1 MDGIEIKKLFNCI
14 KSGII
19 DIMGTCKQSLVD
31 FYKSQNFKTRFIT
44 NSVNIYNNKNGVTL
58 NEKKDIIKI
67 GLYAARCSDWRK
79 NMYSQIAAISQM
91 ENVVL
96 DIIPLEESAKKFA
109 QLLNVTVTG
118 ENKNLSR
125 EKLMERMSKND
136 VNLYVSFS
144 ECAPMVPLESLEM
157 GVPCIIGNNCHYF
170 KKSNL
175 AEFLIVNNE
184 ANILEI
190 KEKIEKVLNNHDYII
205 NLYKN
210 FKKENTEQKE
220 MQVSEFIK
228 A

>member
-1 MDGIEIKKLFNCI
+1 
-14 KSGII
+14 
-19 DIMGTCKQSLVD
+19 MGTCKRSLLD
-31 FYKSQNFKTRFIT
+31 FYNSQSFRTRFIT
-44 NSVNIYNNKNGVTL
+44 NSVNIDNNKNGVTP
-58 NEKKDIIKI
+58 NEKKDAIRI
-67 GLYAARCSDWRK
+67 GLYAARCADWRK
-79 NMYSQIAAISQM
+79 NMYSQIAAVSQM

-96 DIIPLEESAKKFA
+96 DIIPLEQSAKKFA
-109 QLLNVTVTG
+109 KLLNVTVTG

-125 EKLMERMSKND
+125 EKLMRRMSKND
-136 VNLYVSFS
+136 VNLYISFS

-170 KKSNL
+170 KESNL
-175 AEFLIVNNE
+175 AEFLIVNDE
-184 ANILEI
+184 ANVLEI

-220 MQVSEFIK
+220 IQVSEFIE